1 MDFGHSTLHHTLGWP
16 FYPTPAFSEETQ
28 KENKKNSNPEK
39 LLAVLT
45 PRRIQAKALDLGNK
59 NKFQPDYRNCL
70 SENEFLRPEEMFIL
84 RRKNCGKNLKKEKEK
99 TIKSNKERTFET
111 PSHKSADISWRGEQE
126 EFMHSAVLPHMRCRK
141 QVSRSTAIW
150 LPFRQLLV
158 RPTIIAIQ
166 GFSSPRFLVRN
177 FVGEL
182 KVNQSR
188 ADAIIGDDY
197 YRVLLLLAGQENSPR

>member
-28 KENKKNSNPEK
+28 KENQKNSNPEK

-111 PSHKSADISWRGEQE
+111 PSHKSADISWRWRDEQE
-126 EFMHSAVLPHMRCRK
+126 EFMHSAVLPNMRCRK

-166 GFSSPRFLVRN
+166 GFSSPRFLVRD

-182 KVNQSR
+182 KSESAESR
-188 ADAIIGDDY
+188 CN
-197 YRVLLLLAGQENSPR
+197 YRRWLLPSFTFTCRTRK